1 MNDIHIHNYMPQV
14 PPRQDLGL
22 NGTTNSPQASPQM
35 DAGLHGLP
43 SEGALNFDTNL
54 GATHSG
60 AIDMNAIMGPPQS
73 KGVSFIEDPNYAN
86 NMATEA
92 MNAQVNNANNSA
104 NNINNA
110 NPIDAQIQ
118 QLLSMLQ
125 NLLAIMASMFSQN
138 QANEDPLANEDP
150 YGTEPSG
157 IEYDD
162 DSSSEAQTPQS
173 NSPSQ
178 GSSPSSSSQGS
189 GGSERSGKSKSSDS
203 EKVMGDNG
211 SSNTPAT
218 GSAAGT
224 DKPSAPS
231 SITGPAMPK
240 ENFEQHFETEGD
252 SPYQADGSQ
261 VFDAFSSDV
270 RTENGNGIRNE
281 NKVKEEDRV
290 AMSDSNE
297 SFSATVTPDI
307 SPGSQAIISQW
318 HGAEEGA
325 LVKLYVDDQSE
336 DVQAKGTEN
345 GVAGDGIFDVYT
357 RYTDSSGVEQFVS
370 HGTIKEGES
379 LDVAFDKKGNDF
391 SANVN
396 GTSADFTVI
405 DDPEVYFKYGMYLQT
420 KDPVSGDKA
429 KPNEGG
435 MDILAENN
443 ITKAVATFDNA
454 NFTREVV

>member
-1 MNDIHIHNYMPQV
+1 MTDIHIHNYMPVVQ
-14 PPRQDLGL
+14 PRQDVGL
-22 NGTTNSPQASPQM
+22 NGTSNSPQSSPQM
-35 DAGLHGLP
+35 DAGLQGLP
-43 SEGALNFDTNL
+43 SPGALNFDTKL

-60 AIDMNAIMGPPQS
+60 AIDMDSIMGASQS
-73 KGVSFIEDPNYAN
+73 KEVNFLEDPNYAN

-92 MNAQVNNANNSA
+92 RNAQINNANNSV
-104 NNINNA
+104 NNLNNE

-125 NLLAIMASMFSQN
+125 NMIAILASMFSQG
-138 QANEDPLANEDP
+138 QAEEDP
-150 YGTEPSG
+150 YASESG
-157 IEYDD
+157 GIDYNGDNA
-162 DSSSEAQTPQS
+162 SGAQTPANDSS
-173 NSPSQ
+173 NQ
-178 GSSPSSSSQGS
+178 ASSPSRSSQGAGKS
-189 GGSERSGKSKSSDS
+189 EGGGKSEGAGKSERRDS
-203 EKVMGDNG
+203 EKVNGDSEN
-211 SSNTPAT
+211 NTTTT

-224 DKPSAPS
+224 EKAGGPSTIS
-231 SITGPAMPK
+231 GPAMPQAD
-240 ENFEQHFETEGD
+240 FEQHFETEGN

-281 NKVKEEDRV
+281 NKIKEEDRV
-290 AMSDSNE
+290 AMSESNE
-297 SFSATVTPDI
+297 SFSATITPDV

-325 LVKLYVDDQSE
+325 LVKLYLDDQGPNAQPS
-336 DVQAKGTEN
+336 GTEN

-357 RYTDSSGVEQFVS
+357 RYTDSSGEEQFIS

-379 LDVAFDKKGNDF
+379 LDVAFDKQGNDF

-420 KDPVSGDKA
+420 KDPETGDKA
-429 KPNEGG
+429 KPNDGG
-435 MDILAENN
+435 MDILADNN
-443 ITKAVATFDNA
+443 ITQAAATFENA